1 MAAAGRVRCAR
12 VSIGEVVERLC
23 ASPSVT
29 ARRAAG
35 VGFEPPSR
43 PVLIDVLEG
52 LRSALFPGYFG
63 LVQMTEGLSFHV
75 GSILEE
81 KLRHLQEQ
89 ILRGLVFARW
99 QDRDGAGTPDQLR
112 HRNEAHAAA
121 AVSHLLARL
130 PELQRL
136 VLLDI
141 LRGLVFAR
149 WQDRDGAGTPD
160 QLRHRNEAHAAAAVS
175 HLLARLPELQ
185 RLVLLDVEAAYT
197 GDPAAIS
204 RDEVIFSYPG
214 VQTII
219 QHRIAHEL
227 YLLDIPLIPRIVSEH
242 AHSTTGIDIHPGAAI
257 GESFFIDHGTGV
269 VIGETCEIGRNVRIY
284 QGATLGAK
292 SFPLDVHGQPI
303 KGVLRHPIVEDEVII
318 YSGATILGRTRLGRG
333 SIIGANA
340 WVTRD
345 VEPGAIVTRY
355 HGEKDD
361 LRVEPPT

>member
-1 MAAAGRVRCAR
+1 MAAAGQLRSAR
-12 VSIGEVVERLC
+12 VSIGEVVDRLC
-23 ASPSVT
+23 ASPPVS

-63 LVQMTEGLSFHV
+63 LVQMTEGLNFHLR
-75 GSILEE
+75 SILEE
-81 KLRHLQEQ
+81 KLRRLQEQ
-89 ILRGLVFARW
+89 ILRGLVFTHW
-99 QDRDGAGTPDQLR
+99 QDGADPPDRLR
-112 HRNEAHAAA
+112 RRNEPRAAA
-121 AVSHLLARL
+121 AAGHLLARL

-136 VLLDI
+136 
-141 LRGLVFAR
+141 A
-149 WQDRDGAGTPD
+149 
-160 QLRHRNEAHAAAAVS
+160 
-175 HLLARLPELQ
+175 
-185 RLVLLDVEAAYT
+185 LLDVEAAYA
-197 GDPAAIS
+197 GDPAALS
-204 RDEVIFSYPG
+204 RDEVVFSYPG
-214 VQTII
+214 VQAVI

-227 YLLDIPLIPRIVSEH
+227 YLLAIPLIPRIMSEH
-242 AHSTTGIDIHPGAAI
+242 AHSATGIDIHPGAAI

-303 KGVLRHPIVEDEVII
+303 KGVPRHPIVEDDVII
-318 YSGATILGRTRLGRG
+318 YSGATVLGRTRLGRG
-333 SIIGANA
+333 AIIGANA

-355 HGEKDD
+355 HGEQED
-361 LRVEPPT
+361 LRVEPPL

>member
-23 ASPSVT
+23 ASPAVT

-75 GSILEE
+75 GAILEE

-89 ILRGLVFARW
+89 
-99 QDRDGAGTPDQLR
+99 
-112 HRNEAHAAA
+112 
-121 AVSHLLARL
+121 
-130 PELQRL
+130 
-136 VLLDI
+136 I

-227 YLLDIPLIPRIVSEH
+227 YLLDIPLIPRIMSEH

>member
-1 MAAAGRVRCAR
+1 MAAAGQLRSAR
-12 VSIGEVVERLC
+12 VSIGEVVDRLC
-23 ASPSVT
+23 ASPPVS

-63 LVQMTEGLSFHV
+63 LLQMTEGLNFHLR
-75 GSILEE
+75 SILEE
-81 KLRHLQEQ
+81 KLRRLQEQ
-89 ILRGLVFARW
+89 ILRGLVFTHW
-99 QDRDGAGTPDQLR
+99 QDGADPPDLLR
-112 HRNEAHAAA
+112 RRNEARAAA
-121 AVSHLLARL
+121 AAGHLLARL

-136 VLLDI
+136 
-141 LRGLVFAR
+141 A
-149 WQDRDGAGTPD
+149 
-160 QLRHRNEAHAAAAVS
+160 
-175 HLLARLPELQ
+175 
-185 RLVLLDVEAAYT
+185 LLDVEAAYA
-197 GDPAAIS
+197 GDPAALS
-204 RDEVIFSYPG
+204 RDEVVFSYPG
-214 VQTII
+214 VQAVI

-227 YLLDIPLIPRIVSEH
+227 YLLAIPLIPRIMSEH
-242 AHSTTGIDIHPGAAI
+242 AHSATGIDIHPGAAI

-303 KGVLRHPIVEDEVII
+303 KGVPRHPIVEDEVII
-318 YSGATILGRTRLGRG
+318 YSGATVLGRTRLGRG
-333 SIIGANA
+333 AIIGANA

-355 HGEKDD
+355 HGEQED
-361 LRVEPPT
+361 LRVEPPL

>member
-1 MAAAGRVRCAR
+1 MAAAGQVRCAR
-12 VSIGEVVERLC
+12 VSIGEVVDRLC
-23 ASPSVT
+23 ASPSVI
-29 ARRAAG
+29 ARLEAG

-63 LVQMTEGLSFHV
+63 LVQMTEGLSFHI

-89 ILRGLVFARW
+89 ILRGLVFAHW
-99 QDRDGAGTPDQLR
+99 QDRASAGTPEQLR
-112 HRNEAHAAA
+112 HRNEARAAA
-121 AVSHLLARL
+121 ATSHLLARL
-130 PELQRL
+130 P
-136 VLLDI
+136 D
-141 LRGLVFAR
+141 
-149 WQDRDGAGTPD
+149 
-160 QLRHRNEAHAAAAVS
+160 
-175 HLLARLPELQ
+175 LQ
-185 RLVLLDVEAAYT
+185 RLVLLDVEAAYA

-214 VQTII
+214 MQTVI

-227 YLLDIPLIPRIVSEH
+227 YLLHIPLIPRIMSEH
-242 AHSTTGIDIHPGAAI
+242 AHSTTGIDIHPGATI

-292 SFPLDVHGQPI
+292 SFPLDAHGQPI
-303 KGVLRHPIVEDEVII
+303 KGVPRHPIVEDDVII
-318 YSGATILGRTRLGRG
+318 YSGATILGRTRLGHG

-361 LRVEPPT
+361 LRVEAPT

>member
-1 MAAAGRVRCAR
+1 MTALGNANSNGA
-12 VSIGEVVERLC
+12 SIGEVVDRLC
-23 ASPSVT
+23 ASPAVT

-35 VGFEPPSR
+35 VAFEPPSR
-43 PVLIDVLEG
+43 RVLIDVLEG

-63 LVQMTEGLSFHV
+63 LVQMTEGLSYHV

-89 ILRGLVFARW
+89 ILRGLVFAHW
-99 QDRDGAGTPDQLR
+99 DAGTPDQLR
-112 HRNEAHAAA
+112 RQHEALAAA
-121 AVSHLLARL
+121 ATRHLL
-130 PELQRL
+130 
-136 VLLDI
+136 
-141 LRGLVFAR
+141 
-149 WQDRDGAGTPD
+149 T
-160 QLRHRNEAHAAAAVS
+160 
-175 HLLARLPELQ
+175 RLPELQ
-185 RLVLLDVEAAYT
+185 RLVLLDVDAAYT

-204 RDEVIFSYPG
+204 HDEVIFSYPG
-214 VQTII
+214 VQTIL

-227 YLLDIPLIPRIVSEH
+227 YLLDIPLIPRIMSEH
-242 AHSTTGIDIHPGAAI
+242 AHSTTGIDIHPGATI

-292 SFPLDVHGQPI
+292 SFPLDAHGQPI
-303 KGVLRHPIVEDEVII
+303 KGVPRHPLVEDDVII

-355 HGEKDD
+355 HGETED
-361 LRVEPPT
+361 LRVEPPA

>member
-1 MAAAGRVRCAR
+1 MAAAGQPGCAN
-12 VSIGEVVERLC
+12 VSIGDIVDRLC
-23 ASPSVT
+23 ASPSVS

-63 LVQMTEGLSFHV
+63 LVQMTEGLSFHI

-89 ILRGLVFARW
+89 ILRGLVFAHW
-99 QDRDGAGTPDQLR
+99 QDRDGAGTPEQLR
-112 HRNEAHAAA
+112 HRNEERAAA
-121 AVSHLLARL
+121 A
-130 PELQRL
+130 
-136 VLLDI
+136 
-141 LRGLVFAR
+141 
-149 WQDRDGAGTPD
+149 T
-160 QLRHRNEAHAAAAVS
+160 HR
-175 HLLARLPELQ
+175 LLARLPELQ
-185 RLVLLDVEAAYT
+185 RLVLLDVEAAYN
-197 GDPAAIS
+197 GDPAALS

-214 VQTII
+214 VQAII

-227 YLLDIPLIPRIVSEH
+227 YLLDIPLIPRIMSEH
-242 AHSTTGIDIHPGAAI
+242 AHGTTGIDIHPGAAI

-269 VIGETCEIGRNVRIY
+269 VVGETCEIGRNVRIY

-292 SFPLDVHGQPI
+292 SFPLDAHGQPI
-303 KGVLRHPIVEDEVII
+303 KGVPRHPIVEDEVII

-333 SIIGANA
+333 AIIGANA

-345 VEPGAIVTRY
+345 VAPGAIVTRY
-355 HGEKDD
+355 HGEQDD
-361 LRVEPPT
+361 LRVEPPA

>member
-23 ASPSVT
+23 ASPAVT

-75 GSILEE
+75 GAILEE

-89 ILRGLVFARW
+89 
-99 QDRDGAGTPDQLR
+99 
-112 HRNEAHAAA
+112 
-121 AVSHLLARL
+121 
-130 PELQRL
+130 
-136 VLLDI
+136 I

>member
-23 ASPSVT
+23 ASPAVT

-89 ILRGLVFARW
+89 
-99 QDRDGAGTPDQLR
+99 
-112 HRNEAHAAA
+112 
-121 AVSHLLARL
+121 
-130 PELQRL
+130 
-136 VLLDI
+136 I